1 MKEKFRLFTIFKQ
14 GKACS
19 EGGGEV
25 CRKEFSF
32 TQKGCRD
39 RGLGPQLPRV
49 KSKMRE
55 KIFQP
60 GASAWLQERRMKGAR
75 D

>member
-1 MKEKFRLFTIFKQ
+1 MKEKFRLSTIFKQ
-14 GKACS
+14 AEGGS

-32 TQKGCRD
+32 TQKGCRH

-55 KIFQP
+55 KIVQP
-60 GASAWLQERRMKGAR
+60 GASPWLQQWRMKGAR